1 MLSTG
6 SAVGV
11 EDAPRVAADTPG
23 YPADSGQ

>member
-11 EDAPRVAADTPG
+11 QDAPHVAADTPG
-23 YPADSGQ
+23 YPGDSGQ